1 VPRHPLD
8 VLLLAAALLGWTAV
22 ACAQSVRDEELDAL
36 LHTFASFTRWPVS
49 ALRADQEP
57 LLICLQGSA
66 TLRSQM
72 PVARR
77 GGPGSTVR
85 RVVSSDDLRRCHLL
99 FVPAA
104 EHHRLRDSV
113 ASVMGSPV
121 LIVSDAAGALE
132 EGVAIQ
138 IEPGTDRVQFEVNLA
153 AAQRNQLAISSKLLR
168 VARRVVHTAGH
179 P

>member
-1 VPRHPLD
+1 M
-8 VLLLAAALLGWTAV
+8 LLLAAALFGWTAV
-22 ACAQSVRDEELDAL
+22 AFAQSVRDEELDAL
-36 LHTFASFTRWPVS
+36 LHTFASFTRWPIG

-77 GGPGSTVR
+77 GGAGITVR
-85 RVVSSDDLRRCHLL
+85 RVVVSDDLRRCHLL

-113 ASVMGSPV
+113 ASVMGAPV
-121 LIVSDAAGALE
+121 LIVSDAAGALD
-132 EGVAIQ
+132 EGVAIE
-138 IEPGTDRVQFEVNLA
+138 IEPRSDRVQFDVNLA
-153 AAQRNQLAISSKLLR
+153 AAQRNHLVISSKLLR
-168 VARRVVHTAGH
+168 VARRVVHTVSN